1 MRCKTRRRRRI
12 EKDSQYGQG
21 QERYMNSKRQD
32 LVATKSRIMMEERIA
47 RVELSLE
54 GIVTRKLGC
63 AGACKK

>member
-1 MRCKTRRRRRI
+1 
-12 EKDSQYGQG
+12 
-21 QERYMNSKRQD
+21 MNSKRQD